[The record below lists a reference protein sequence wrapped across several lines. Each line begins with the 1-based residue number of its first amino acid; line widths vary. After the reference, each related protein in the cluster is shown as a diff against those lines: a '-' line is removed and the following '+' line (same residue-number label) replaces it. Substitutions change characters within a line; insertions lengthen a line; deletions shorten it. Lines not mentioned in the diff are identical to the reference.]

1 MFRTLHP
8 VFPMEVKL
16 INYKVDFKS
25 IPWESP
31 IEGMRQKN
39 QRIGS
44 QQLRLVEY
52 SKNLSPHWCEKG
64 HVGYVIEGQMEI
76 KFGHEVLQ
84 YSPGDGIFI
93 PGGQEHRH
101 MGRALTDKVTVIFVE
116 DV

>member
-1 MFRTLHP
+1 
-8 VFPMEVKL
+8 MEVKL

-39 QRIGS
+39 HRIGS

-52 SKNLSPHWCEKG
+52 SKDLSPHWCEKG
-64 HVGYVIEGQMEI
+64 HIGYVIEGQMEI
-76 KFGHEVLQ
+76 KFEHEIQ
-84 YSPGDGIFI
+84 IYSPGDGIFI
-93 PGGQEHRH
+93 SGGQEHRH